1 MTAQPVEL
9 DLMKVNVVGVQM
21 HNLIYGTLLK
31 KTPTGEVVPDLAKS
45 VTVVDPSTVK
55 VELKPNLKFTDGT
68 PVDANAYKFSIERM
82 INQAQP
88 GGKEAEVNQI
98 SAVTVDSPTNF
109 TITLKQ
115 PIAGAI
121 TRLMRLCEVGCPTS
135 PTAVQNGTNFSTSPV
150 GAGPY
155 KVKSFTA
162 GQELV
167 LEKNPDYW
175 DAKDIKIKTIQY
187 KNIPAASIQTALQ
200 GGQVDWSGLTATM
213 VTELQ
218 GNPTVKT
225 TTISTSNSMLLG
237 MMCKNRPP
245 FDNLQ
250 VRQALN
256 YALDRKDLNQK
267 LYQGKGED
275 MWGWNKKGDPGYD
288 ASLANYYKYNPKKAK
303 QLLADAGQSNLS
315 FDVVFTPGTS
325 SETIAQIVQQQYAKV
340 GITVGLKPQT
350 TVTDFFPN
358 ATLAP
363 VNFFEL
369 QRAGIPKVSR
379 TLVPG
384 SFGDVCNWDDPQLNA
399 LVVQANGLADGSPEQ
414 AKVWQQI
421 SKRTL
426 ETAADVFG
434 LFTNQYYA
442 TNSRTV
448 KTIQINEGRTG
459 IPEIYWWGTT
469 LKSS

>member
-1 MTAQPVEL
+1 MTTPVEL
-9 DLMKVNVVGVQM
+9 DLMKVQVVGTQM
-21 HNLIYGTLLK
+21 HNLIYGTLLRM
-31 KTPTGEVVPDLAKS
+31 TPSGKVVPDLAKS
-45 VTVVDPSTVK
+45 VTVVDPSTIK

-82 INQAQP
+82 KNQAKP
-88 GGKEAEVNQI
+88 GGKEAEVNQVNT
-98 SAVTVDSPTNF
+98 VTVDSPTSF
-109 TITLKQ
+109 TITLLQ

-135 PTAVQNGTNFSTSPV
+135 PTAVNNGTDFSTNPV

-155 KVKSFTA
+155 KVKSSTP

-187 KNIPAASIQTALQ
+187 KNVPAASIITALQ
-200 GGQVDWSGLTATM
+200 GGQIDQSNLTAPQIS
-213 VTELQ
+213 ELQ
-218 GNPTVKT
+218 GSPSVKT
-225 TTISTSNSMLLG
+225 TTVSTNNSMLLG

-256 YALDRKDLNQK
+256 YGLDRADLNDK
-267 LYQGKGED
+267 LYQGQAED
-275 MWGWNKKGDPGYD
+275 MWGWNKKGANGYD
-288 ASLANYYKYNPKKAK
+288 PSLNNYYKYNPKKAK
-303 QLLADAGQSNLS
+303 QLLADAGQPNLS
-315 FDVVFTPGTS
+315 FDVVFTAGTA
-325 SETIAQIVQQQYAKV
+325 SETIAQIVQQQYAKIGV
-340 GITVGLKPQT
+340 TVGLKPST
-350 TVTDFFPN
+350 TTTDFFPN

-384 SFGDVCNWDDPQLNA
+384 SFGDVCNWDDPQLTA
-399 LVVQANGLADGSPEQ
+399 LVTQANGVADGSPEQ
-414 AKVWQQI
+414 AKLWQQI

-434 LFTNQYYA
+434 LFGNQYYA
-442 TNSRTV
+442 TNTGTV
-448 KTIQINEGRTG
+448 KNLQINEGRTG
-459 IPEIYWWGTT
+459 IPEFYIWGAT
-469 LKSS
+469 LKQS